1 MEVNAQV
8 NRSWKAFIQR
18 PSLLKEIAQLDRPGL
33 FLYGDQD
40 IRPSWPME
48 QVAQLLPNVPF
59 HMIEGADHHIWVT
72 HAEEL
77 QAPLRN
83 FVQQIAEAS
92 LRT

>member
-1 MEVNAQV
+1 
-8 NRSWKAFIQR
+8 
-18 PSLLKEIAQLDRPGL
+18 
-33 FLYGDQD
+33 
-40 IRPSWPME
+40 ME
-48 QVAQLLPNVPF
+48 QVAQLLPNAPF

-92 LRT
+92 LRI